1 MLLLIKL
8 AWRNMF
14 RNARRTALA
23 SLAIGVG
30 LAGLIFT
37 DALMIGMVE
46 SMIRTA
52 TDSFLGHGQVQGV
65 DSHTGS
71 VGPTQPSNLQRYAQS
86 RPPLLANTRFDV

>member
-14 RNARRTALA
+14 RNTRRTALA

-52 TDSFLGHGQVQGV
+52 TDTFLGHGQVHAEGFG
-65 DSHTGS
+65 T
-71 VGPTQPSNLQRYAQS
+71 RWRWR
-86 RPPLLANTRFDV
+86 RPFRTFRVS